1 MKNGLMDSF
10 MVFLSTIG
18 NNGFIWIGIALILLA
33 KKSWRQAGWYTLLSV
48 LASGIAQFLLKD
60 LFKRPRPL
68 MDPAMLLI
76 EMPTSYSF
84 PSGHALISFC
94 AAATLSVFMP
104 RVGRAAM
111 LLAIFIGISR
121 VYLGVH
127 YISDVIFGAIMG
139 MGLSYLILRF
149 RGWNRIWRRQSDQGI

>member
-1 MKNGLMDSF
+1 MIKDFLDSF

-18 NNGFIWIGIALILLA
+18 NNGFIWFLLAIILLA

-48 LASGIAQFLLKD
+48 LAGGIAQFLLKE
-60 LFKRPRPL
+60 LFKRPRPIT
-68 MDPAMLLI
+68 DPATLLI

-104 RVGRAAM
+104 RLGRAAM
-111 LLAIFIGISR
+111 LLAILISISR

-127 YISDVIFGAIMG
+127 YISDVIFGAIIG
-139 MGLSYLILRF
+139 MGLSYLILRL
-149 RGWNRIWRRQSDQGI
+149 RGWNRIWRRQPDQGI